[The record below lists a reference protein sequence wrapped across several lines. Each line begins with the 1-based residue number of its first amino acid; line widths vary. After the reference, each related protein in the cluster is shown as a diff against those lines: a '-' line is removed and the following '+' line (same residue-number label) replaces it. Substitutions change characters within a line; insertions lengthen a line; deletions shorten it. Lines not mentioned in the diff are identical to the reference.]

1 MMRNEICIG
10 VKASG
15 ASTSNLVRFTKSI
28 LWQDAPS
35 ADLTLLLRAD
45 AAFDRAAYL
54 EDVHRSL
61 AERPNVAVR
70 FVEHDLESGP
80 GHAHNILCG
89 HAASAGDGLYIGAD
103 PDGIFHHGAI
113 SALIRTAKER
123 PPNTLF
129 EFMRFPEERPKIYD
143 QDSWETAWCAR
154 SSFAI
159 AARFFVAAG
168 GFDET
173 LTAFEDVDLSW
184 RVRLS
189 GGLCVLV
196 PTALFYQAAPST
208 EVCAESQAERLV
220 SGRYL
225 AAKWHHQAFLK
236 AVEAEMISG
245 GMPFEDRHLAQ
256 GDASLQPYRSED
268 IERVCDFSRGFHF
281 SPTRW

>member
-1 MMRNEICIG
+1 MPNEIYIG

-15 ASTSNLVRFTKSI
+15 ASISNLARFTKSI
-28 LWQDAPS
+28 VWQDAPS
-35 ADLTLLLRAD
+35 ADITLLLGAD
-45 AAFDRAAYL
+45 AAFDRVAYL
-54 EDVHRSL
+54 EAVHRSL

-70 FVEHDLESGP
+70 FVEHDPNPGA
-80 GHAHNILCG
+80 GHAHNILGG
-89 HAASAGDGLYIGAD
+89 HAASVGDGLYIGAD

-113 SALIRTAKER
+113 AALIRASEKR

-129 EFMRFPEERPKIYD
+129 ECMRFPEERPNLYD

-168 GFDET
+168 GFDEN
-173 LTAFEDVDLSW
+173 LTACEDVDLSW

-208 EVCAESQAERLV
+208 EACAESQAERLT

-225 AAKWHHQAFLK
+225 ASKWHHPTFLK
-236 AVEAEMISG
+236 AVEAEMLSG
-245 GMPFEDRHLAQ
+245 GVPFEDRHLAQ
-256 GDASLQPYRSED
+256 EDAFLQQYRRDD